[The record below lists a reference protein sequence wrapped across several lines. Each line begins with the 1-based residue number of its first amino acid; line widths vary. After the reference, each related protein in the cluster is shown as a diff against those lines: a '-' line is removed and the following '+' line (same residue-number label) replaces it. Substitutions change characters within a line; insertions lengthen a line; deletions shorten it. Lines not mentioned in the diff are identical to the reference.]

1 VTDQPAANEAP
12 PASEHPDAVHRLVAD
27 LAAKKLTV
35 AVAESLTGGL
45 IMAALTSVPGVS
57 RVFRGGVVA
66 YATDTKESMLG
77 VDAELLETSG
87 AVDPDVA
94 EQMAVGVRERF
105 DVSFGLSSTG
115 VAGPDDQ
122 DGKSPGLVFVAVSAP
137 FGVWHREL
145 LLEGDRSAVRT
156 RAGIAALELL
166 SDVLAR
172 V

>member
-1 VTDQPAANEAP
+1 MTDVP
-12 PASEHPDAVHRLVAD
+12 PADDAPAPSDHPDAVHRLVAE
-27 LAAKKLTV
+27 LAAKNLTV

-45 IMAALTSVPGVS
+45 IMAALTSVAGAS
-57 RVFRGGVVA
+57 RVLRGGVVA

-77 VDAELLETSG
+77 VDADLLESAG
-87 AVDPDVA
+87 PVDPDVA

-105 DVSFGLSSTG
+105 DTSFGLSSTG
-115 VAGPDDQ
+115 VAGPDGQ

-145 LLEGDRSAVRT
+145 LLEGDRSAIRT

-172 V
+172 I

>member
-1 VTDQPAANEAP
+1 MTEQPSANNTAG
-12 PASEHPDAVHRLVAD
+12 AQNQPDAVHRLVAE
-27 LAAKKLTV
+27 LAAKNLTV

-45 IMAALTSVPGVS
+45 IMAALTSVAGVS

-66 YATDTKESMLG
+66 YATDTKDSMLG
-77 VDAELLETSG
+77 VDAGLLETSG

-105 DVSFGLSSTG
+105 DASFGLSSTG
-115 VAGPDDQ
+115 VAGPDGQ

-145 LLEGDRSAVRT
+145 LLEGDRSAIRT

-172 V
+172 I

>member
-1 VTDQPAANEAP
+1 MTDQPPANEAP
-12 PASEHPDAVHRLVAD
+12 RASEHPDAVHRLVAE
-27 LAAKKLTV
+27 LAAKNLTI

-45 IMAALTSVPGVS
+45 FMAALTSVPGVS

>member
-1 VTDQPAANEAP
+1 VTDQPPVNEAS
-12 PASEHPDAVHRLVAD
+12 PASEHPDAVHRLVAE
-27 LAAKKLTV
+27 LAAKNLTV

-45 IMAALTSVPGVS
+45 IMAGLTSVPGVS

-115 VAGPDDQ
+115 VAGPDDL
-122 DGKSPGLVFVAVSAP
+122 DGNSPGLVFVAVSAP